1 MAAYPDTLQYTK
13 DHEWILV
20 DGEIGTIGITSFAQ
34 NQLGDIVNVDLPRV
48 GDSFDAHDVFGEIES
63 VKTFSELFI
72 PVTGE
77 VVEINEQLG
86 ESPERVNNEPYG
98 GGWMIKVKLSNA
110 TELDKLLNATEYE
123 DFVRSQSES

>member
-1 MAAYPDTLQYTK
+1 MAAYPDNLQYTK

-20 DGEIGTIGITSFAQ
+20 TGEIGTIGITSFAQ

-72 PVTGE
+72 PVSGE

-86 ESPERVNNEPYG
+86 EAPELVNNAPYAE
-98 GGWMIKVKLSNA
+98 GWMIKIKLSNPA
-110 TELDKLLNATEYE
+110 ELDKLLNFSEYE
-123 DFVRSQSES
+123 DFVGSQSDS

>member
-1 MAAYPDTLQYTK
+1 MAAYPDNLQYTK

-20 DGEIGTIGITSFAQ
+20 SGETGTIGITSFAQ
-34 NQLGDIVNVDLPRV
+34 NQLGDIVNVDLPRI

-72 PVTGE
+72 PVSGE

-86 ESPERVNNEPYG
+86 EAPELVNNAPYG
-98 GGWMIKVKLSNA
+98 EGWMIKIKLSNPA
-110 TELDKLLNATEYE
+110 EVDKLLNSTEYE
-123 DFVRSQSES
+123 DFITSQSDS

>member
-1 MAAYPDTLQYTK
+1 MAAYPETLQYTK

-34 NQLGDIVNVDLPRV
+34 NQLGDIVNVDLPRL

-72 PVTGE
+72 PVSGE
-77 VVEINEQLG
+77 VIEINEQLG
-86 ESPERVNNEPYG
+86 ESPELVNNDPYG

-110 TELDKLLNATEYE
+110 TEIDKLLNATEYE
-123 DFVRSQSES
+123 DFVSSQSDS

>member
-1 MAAYPDTLQYTK
+1 MASYPDNLQYTK

-20 DGEIGTIGITSFAQ
+20 SGEIGTIGITSFAQ

-48 GDSFDAHDVFGEIES
+48 GDSFDAHDIFGEIES

-72 PVTGE
+72 PVSGE

-86 ESPERVNNEPYG
+86 EAPELVNNDPYG
-98 GGWMIKVKLSNA
+98 EGWMIRIKLSNPA
-110 TELDKLLNATEYE
+110 ELDKLLNCSEYE
-123 DFVRSQSES
+123 DFVGSQSDS